1 MTQQLLNAYVVKAD
15 DLKIRIKVLSQQSEK
30 DILGLGFS
38 FDEPLSEYILA
49 VTDNDQKAKIFA
61 LLRDMNICFSA
72 GREWS
77 PAEVF
82 EYLRE
87 SGKLSGSYKRISWY
101 APNDFRVVEA

>member
-15 DLKIRIKVLSQQSEK
+15 DLKIRIKILSQQSEK
-30 DILGLGFS
+30 DILELGFS
-38 FDEPLSEYILA
+38 LDETSSEYILA
-49 VTDNDQKAKIFA
+49 VTDNDQKAKVFSR
-61 LLRDMNICFSA
+61 LRDMDICFSA

-87 SGKLSGSYKRISWY
+87 AGILSGSYKRVSWY
-101 APNDFRVVEA
+101 APNEYRVIEA